1 MNTATQPDDYYA
13 ARLFI
18 GLTVGDIMRRDLVLI
33 YSDEN
38 LSKAL
43 QLFVKEHIFYLPV
56 VNRSQKLMG
65 ILTQKYL
72 YKIRSP
78 RRIIDPDMEF
88 NKEVL
93 RDGDSF
99 YEKET
104 LDSYILSN
112 IMFKT
117 PFTMNPEQ
125 TAAEAVLHMADK
137 HLGCIPI
144 VENNGKICGVL
155 TADEIM
161 NFIGRVIRQNG
172 NIIGE

>member
-1 MNTATQPDDYYA
+1 MKNKDILEEGTAK
-13 ARLFI
+13 LFI
-18 GLTVGDIMRRDLVLI
+18 GLATQDIMLKNPVTIR
-33 YSDEN
+33 SDEN

-43 QLFVKEHIFYLPV
+43 SIFVKQRVFYLPV
-56 VNRSQKLMG
+56 INSSNRLVG
-65 ILTQKYL
+65 TLTQKYL

-78 RRIIDPDMEF
+78 RRIIDQDMEF

-117 PFTMNPEQ
+117 PFTMSPEDS
-125 TAAEAVLHMADK
+125 AAEAILHMADK
-137 HLGCIPI
+137 RLGCIPI
-144 VENNGKICGVL
+144 VDDQGTIKGVL
-155 TADEIM
+155 TAEEI
-161 NFIGRVIRQNG
+161 IKYLGHVIREG
-172 NIIGE
+172 GDIIGE